1 MHAPDS
7 PRVNEPRGSATS
19 DERSRI
25 PSRALRRLIAL
36 VSLLVAVDLTLWSAI
51 VPLLPHYRAEL
62 GLTRVESGWLLAAF
76 SLAVVVTAVPVGHLA
91 DRIGARRVVA
101 GGAAAMAAATLGLG
115 FAGSFWVLLAAR
127 AVQGVG
133 DAAVWGAGV
142 AWVAARAPA
151 EHRGQAVSYSNAA
164 AITGVIAGP
173 FVGGVATSTFGI
185 QATFS
190 VVAAISLVLAGWAL
204 VEPDAQAGPDRHVG
218 VRAAIAAA
226 FSESLILASVVMILA
241 VAVIGGALQVLVP
254 LRLAAEGIER
264 SGIGAVYSLGAMLG
278 AVAILLTGR
287 AGDRFGRIPLAA
299 CACTALAVLSG
310 LLALPFGAAL
320 VIAVTMAAG
329 PVQSILYAV
338 GYPLSADGADRARLG
353 HGIAIGIVN
362 LTWGIGAV
370 LGPIAGPGTAQ
381 VLGDRASY
389 ILLALLALAAAAA
402 IAAPARR
409 AGISSRPGRAA
420 APAAPSADR
429 RTGSPP

>member
-1 MHAPDS
+1 
-7 PRVNEPRGSATS
+7 
-19 DERSRI
+19 
-25 PSRALRRLIAL
+25 LRRLIAL

-51 VPLLPHYRAEL
+51 VPLIPHYRSEL
-62 GLTRVESGWLLAAF
+62 GLTKVESGWLVGAF
-76 SLAVVVTAVPVGHLA
+76 SLAVVAVAIPVGHLA

-101 GGAAAMAAATLGLG
+101 AGAAAMAAATLGLG

-151 EHRGQAVSYSNAA
+151 DRRGEAVGFSNAA

-173 FVGGVATSTFGI
+173 FVGGIATSTFGI
-185 QATFS
+185 RTTFS
-190 VVAAISLVLAGWAL
+190 VVAGVSLALAAWAL
-204 VEPDAQAGPDRHVG
+204 LEADAQADADRHMR
-218 VRAAIAAA
+218 VRPAIAAA

-241 VAVIGGALQVLVP
+241 VSVIGGALQVLVP
-254 LRLAAEGIER
+254 LRLSADGIER

-278 AVAILLTGR
+278 AVAVLLSAR

-299 CACTALAVLSG
+299 GACAALAVLSG
-310 LLALPFGAAL
+310 LLSLPLGAGL
-320 VIAVTMAAG
+320 VIAVVMAAG

-338 GYPLSADGADRARLG
+338 GYPLSADGADRAQLG

-362 LTWGIGAV
+362 LTWGVGAF
-370 LGPIAGPGTAQ
+370 LGPVAGPGAAQ

-389 ILLALLALAAAAA
+389 VLLAVLAALAAAAV
-402 IAAPARR
+402 AAPARR
-409 AGISSRPGRAA
+409 GGAIRPPATAA
-420 APAAPSADR
+420 APAAPCADR